1 MPSGC
6 IGNMSGP
13 HSGLNAAKKE
23 KEFPSLGTTLVHLI
37 QVDADDL
44 RRLSLTETMEAAINA
59 VYLRTPLDPEIY

>member
-1 MPSGC
+1 MWCKKFPFKEVKETKWTLVEEEAAEMPSGR

-37 QVDADDL
+37 
-44 RRLSLTETMEAAINA
+44 
-59 VYLRTPLDPEIY
+59 